1 MREYYKEKIKN
12 LVALRNNL
20 FTSVIVL
27 TSGVVGLFFINQSF
41 VKLLPFMVI
50 GGYFD
55 FVFLLNL
62 LSINNKIDKILE
74 GLKWVKKIY
83 WCMQHLLF

>member
-1 MREYYKEKIKN
+1 MREYYKEKVKN

-27 TSGVVGLFFINQSF
+27 TSGVVGLFFVNQPF
-41 VKLLPFMVI
+41 LKLLPFMVI

-55 FVFLLNL
+55 LVFLFNL
-62 LSINNKIDKILE
+62 LSINNQIDIILE
-74 GLKWVKKIY
+74 ELK
-83 WCMQHLLF
+83 

>member
-1 MREYYKEKIKN
+1 MREYYKEKVKN

-27 TSGVVGLFFINQSF
+27 TSGVVGLFFVNQPF
-41 VKLLPFMVI
+41 LKLLPFMVI

-55 FVFLLNL
+55 LVFLFNL
-62 LSINNKIDKILE
+62 LSINNQIDIILE
-74 GLKWVKKIY
+74 ELKWVKKIY
-83 WCMQHLLF
+83 

>member
-41 VKLLPFMVI
+41 VKLLPFMAI

-74 GLKWVKKIY
+74 ELK
-83 WCMQHLLF
+83 